1 MFLQAQLLKFLMRIV
16 AYQRSGSIRKITT
29 IRMLG
34 SDHHIREVV
43 LMMVVTTDNIQPVDL
58 LDDFVYQTALCKVG
72 GVDAYQLSGWGAG
85 G

>member
-1 MFLQAQLLKFLMRIV
+1 MSIRLVNIFPSGPNKYYKQDIKTIQLVFLQAQLLKFLMRIV

-43 LMMVVTTDNIQPVDL
+43 LMMVVTTYNQ
-58 LDDFVYQTALCKVG
+58 
-72 GVDAYQLSGWGAG
+72 
-85 G
+85 